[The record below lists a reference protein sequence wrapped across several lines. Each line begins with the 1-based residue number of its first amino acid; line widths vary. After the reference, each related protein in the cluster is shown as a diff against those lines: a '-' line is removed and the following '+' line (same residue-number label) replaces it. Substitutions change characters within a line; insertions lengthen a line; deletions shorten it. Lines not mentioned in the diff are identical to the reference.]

1 VPAASLGSLLLV
13 LVFVASDIWVFVD
26 AKRCSQAGSPVFL
39 RIGRLS
45 LETPLAWFVGCV
57 LLWIFFFPMYL
68 VSRSHA

>member
-1 VPAASLGSLLLV
+1 MPASLGPLLLV
-13 LVFVASDIWVFVD
+13 LVIVATDIWVFLD

-39 RIGRLS
+39 RIGTLS

-68 VSRSHA
+68 VSRSRP

>member
-1 VPAASLGSLLLV
+1 VPGSLAPLV
-13 LVFVASDIWVFVD
+13 LALAIVASDIWVFFD

-39 RIGRLS
+39 RIGILS

-68 VSRSHA
+68 VSRSRA

>member
-1 VPAASLGSLLLV
+1 MPASYGPLLV
-13 LVFVASDIWVFVD
+13 VLVVVATDVWVFLD

-39 RIGRLS
+39 RIAILS
-45 LETPLAWFVGCV
+45 IETPLAWLVACV